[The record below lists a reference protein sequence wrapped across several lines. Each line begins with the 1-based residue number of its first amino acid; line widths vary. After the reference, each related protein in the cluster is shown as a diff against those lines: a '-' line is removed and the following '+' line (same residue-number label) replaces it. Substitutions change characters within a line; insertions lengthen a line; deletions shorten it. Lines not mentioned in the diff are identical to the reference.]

1 MEIQQKSLRPRRI
14 SISLFFFFYGFIY
27 ASWASRIPNIQQN
40 LNLSETVL
48 GALLLAMPVGSFL
61 TLPISGYLTS
71 KIGSRKVAIMS
82 SLVYSCL
89 LAGIGFSQ
97 SVWQL
102 TICLF
107 LFGSAGN
114 MLNISINTQAIAL
127 EVLYKKIII
136 SSFHGMWSVAGLFA
150 ASLGTYFIA
159 KAFPVDFHFLLI
171 GAISFSSFLICL
183 RYLLHDYS
191 RPQQKHA
198 FFPKPDK
205 AFLGLGILAFCSMI
219 CSGAMF
225 DWSGVYF
232 KKVVTSNPAFIGVG
246 YTAFM
251 VSMTAIRF
259 VTDWLTQHVGFK
271 KIIACCGIFI
281 TVGLLIAV
289 FFPYLWPATI
299 GMLFVGA
306 GVSPVVP
313 LVFSV
318 AGKSKVLS
326 PPVAI
331 AAVSS
336 IGFIGLLIGPPV
348 IGFIA
353 GLTSLKISF
362 LILSFF
368 GLIITFIT
376 LLRTDNE
383 ETKPSSQ

>member
-1 MEIQQKSLRPRRI
+1 MEIQQNFLHSRRI

-27 ASWASRIPNIQQN
+27 ASWASRIPDIQQK

-48 GALLLAMPVGSFL
+48 GAVLLAMPVGSFL

-71 KIGSRKVAIMS
+71 KSGSRKVVIGS

-97 SVWQL
+97 SVGQL
-102 TICLF
+102 TVCLF

-136 SSFHGMWSVAGLFA
+136 SSFHGMWSVAGFFA
-150 ASLGTYFIA
+150 ASLGTYFIG
-159 KAFPVDFHFLLI
+159 KAVPVNVHFLLI
-171 GAISFSSFLICL
+171 GAITFFSSTICL
-183 RYLLHDYS
+183 RYLLHDNL
-191 RPQQKHA
+191 RPQQKHS

-205 AFLGLGILAFCSMI
+205 AFLGLGIIAFCSMM

-251 VSMTAIRF
+251 ISMTAIRF

-271 KIIACCGIFI
+271 KIIAWCGIFT

-299 GMLFVGA
+299 GLLFVGA

-313 LVFSV
+313 LVFSA

-362 LILSFF
+362 LILSF
-368 GLIITFIT
+368 L
-376 LLRTDNE
+376 D
-383 ETKPSSQ
+383 

>member
-1 MEIQQKSLRPRRI
+1 METQQKSLQARRI

-27 ASWASRIPNIQQN
+27 ASWASRIPSIQQK
-40 LNLSETVL
+40 LNLSETAL
-48 GALLLAMPVGSFL
+48 GAVLLAMPVGSFL
-61 TLPISGYLTS
+61 TLPFSGHLTA
-71 KIGSRKVAIMS
+71 KLGSRKVVMMS
-82 SLVYSCL
+82 SLIYSCL
-89 LAGIGFSQ
+89 VAGIGFSP
-97 SVWQL
+97 SVVVL
-102 TICLF
+102 TVCLF

-127 EVLYKKIII
+127 EVLYKKVII
-136 SSFHGMWSVAGLFA
+136 SSFHGMWSVAGLIA
-150 ASLGTYFIA
+150 ATVGTYFIG
-159 KAFPVDFHFLLI
+159 KAVPVQFHF
-171 GAISFSSFLICL
+171 FLIASIAFVSFVMCM
-183 RYLLHDYS
+183 RYLLHDNHDNREPETK
-191 RPQQKHA
+191 RP
-198 FFPKPDK
+198 FFQRPDK
-205 AFLGLGILAFCSMI
+205 AFLGLGIIAFCSMI

-232 KKVVTSNPAFIGVG
+232 KKVVTNDRAFIGVG

-259 VTDWLTQHVGFK
+259 ITDWLTQHIGFK
-271 KIIACCGIFI
+271 KIIVCCGIFT
-281 TVGLLIAV
+281 TVGLLLAV
-289 FFPYLWPATI
+289 FFPYLWSATI
-299 GMLFVGA
+299 GMLFVGV

-313 LVFSV
+313 LVFSA

-353 GLTSLKISF
+353 GITSLKISF

-368 GLIITFIT
+368 GVIITIT
-376 LLRTDNE
+376 SLMKKQE
-383 ETKPSSQ
+383 E

>member
-1 MEIQQKSLRPRRI
+1 MEIPQKSLRARRI

-27 ASWASRIPNIQQN
+27 ASWASGIANIQQK
-40 LNLSETVL
+40 LDLSETVL
-48 GALLLAMPVGSFL
+48 GATLLAMPVGSFL
-61 TLPISGYLTS
+61 TLPLSGYLTS
-71 KIGSRKVAIMS
+71 KIGSRKVVIMS
-82 SLVYSCL
+82 SLLYSCL
-89 LAGIGFSQ
+89 FISIGFSQ
-97 SVWQL
+97 SVLQL
-102 TICLF
+102 TVCLF

-136 SSFHGMWSVAGLFA
+136 SSFHGMWSVAGLVA
-150 ASLGTYFIA
+150 ALLGTYFIG
-159 KAFPVDFHFLLI
+159 KSFPVQFHFLLI
-171 GAISFSSFLICL
+171 ASISLFSFLICL
-183 RYLLHDYS
+183 PYLLHDHS
-191 RPQQKHA
+191 GPQQKRS

-205 AFLGLGILAFCSMI
+205 AFLGLGIIAFCSMI

-251 VSMTAIRF
+251 VSMTVIRF
-259 VTDWLTQHVGFK
+259 ITDWLTQHVGFK
-271 KIIACCGIFI
+271 KIIACCGIF
-281 TVGLLIAV
+281 TTTGLLIAV
-289 FFPYLWPATI
+289 FFPHLWPATI
-299 GMLFVGA
+299 GMLFVGI
-306 GVSPVVP
+306 GVSPVIP
-313 LVFSV
+313 LVFSA
-318 AGKSKVLS
+318 AGKSKVLP

-353 GLTSLKISF
+353 GITSLKISF

-368 GLIITFIT
+368 GVIITFT
-376 LLRTDNE
+376 SLLKKE
-383 ETKPSSQ
+383 YEF

>member
-1 MEIQQKSLRPRRI
+1 MEIQQKYLHSRRI

-27 ASWASRIPNIQQN
+27 ASWASRIPNIQQK
-40 LNLSETVL
+40 LDLSETVL
-48 GALLLAMPVGSFL
+48 GAILLAMPVGSFL

-71 KIGSRKVAIMS
+71 KLGSRKVVIGS

-102 TICLF
+102 TVCLF

-127 EVLYKKIII
+127 EALYKKIII
-136 SSFHGMWSVAGLFA
+136 SSFHGMWSVAGFFA
-150 ASLGTYFIA
+150 ASLGTYLIG
-159 KAFPVDFHFLLI
+159 KAVPVDFHFLLI
-171 GAISFSSFLICL
+171 GAITFSSSLICL
-183 RYLLHDYS
+183 QYLLRDSS
-191 RPQQKHA
+191 RPQQKHS

-205 AFLGLGILAFCSMI
+205 AFLGLGIIAFCSMM

-232 KKVVTSNPAFIGVG
+232 KKVVTNNPAFIGVG

-271 KIIACCGIFI
+271 KIIAWCGIFT
-281 TVGLLIAV
+281 TVGLLITV

-299 GMLFVGA
+299 GLLFVGA
-306 GVSPVVP
+306 GVLPVVP
-313 LVFSV
+313 LVFSA

-353 GLTSLKISF
+353 GVTSLKISF

-368 GLIITFIT
+368 GLIITFT
-376 LLRTDNE
+376 TFLKTGNG
-383 ETKPSSQ
+383 ETKVTS

>member
-1 MEIQQKSLRPRRI
+1 MEIQQKSLRARRI

-232 KKVVTSNPAFIGVG
+232 KKVVTRNPAFIGVG

-271 KIIACCGIFI
+271 KIIACCGIFM

-299 GMLFVGA
+299 GLLFVGA

-313 LVFSV
+313 LVFSA

-326 PPVAI
+326 PPVAL

-353 GLTSLKISF
+353 GVTSLKISF

-376 LLRTDNE
+376 LLKTGNE
-383 ETKPSSQ
+383 ETKVTTR

>member
-27 ASWASRIPNIQQN
+27 ASWASRIPNIQQK

-48 GALLLAMPVGSFL
+48 GAVLLAMPVGSFL

-102 TICLF
+102 TGCLF

-136 SSFHGMWSVAGLFA
+136 SSFHGMWSVAGFFA

-191 RPQQKHA
+191 RPKQKHA

-271 KIIACCGIFI
+271 KIIACCGMFI
-281 TVGLLIAV
+281 TVGLLVAV

-313 LVFSV
+313 LVFSA
-318 AGKSKVLS
+318 AGKSKILS

-376 LLRTDNE
+376 LLKAGNE
-383 ETKPSSQ
+383 KTKVT

>member
-1 MEIQQKSLRPRRI
+1 MEIQQKRLRAKRI
-14 SISLFFFFYGFIY
+14 SISSFFFFYGFIY
-27 ASWASRIPNIQQN
+27 ASWASRIPSIQQR
-40 LNLSETVL
+40 LDLSETVL
-48 GALLLAMPVGSFL
+48 GAVLLAMPVGSFL
-61 TLPISGYLTS
+61 TLPFSGYLTS
-71 KIGSRKVAIMS
+71 KIGSRKVVIIS
-82 SLVYSCL
+82 SSIYCCL
-89 LAGIGFSQ
+89 LTAIGFSQ

-114 MLNISINTQAIAL
+114 MLNIGINTQAIEL

-136 SSFHGMWSVAGLFA
+136 SSFHGMWSIAGLFA
-150 ASLGTYFIA
+150 ASLGAYLIG

-171 GAISFSSFLICL
+171 AGISLFSFVGCMP
-183 RYLLHDYS
+183 YLLHDHL
-191 RPQQKHA
+191 RPQQKRS

-205 AFLGLGILAFCSMI
+205 AFLGLGIVAFCAMI

-232 KKVVTSNPAFIGVG
+232 RKVVTDNPAFIGVG

-259 VTDWLTQHVGFK
+259 ITDWMTQHVGFK
-271 KIIACCGIFI
+271 KIIACCGIF
-281 TVGLLIAV
+281 TTAGLLITV
-289 FFPYLWPATI
+289 FFPFLWPATI
-299 GMLFVGA
+299 GLLFVGA

-313 LVFSV
+313 LVYSA
-318 AGKSKVLS
+318 AGKSKTLP

-336 IGFIGLLIGPPV
+336 IGFIGLLIGPPI

-353 GLTSLKISF
+353 GITSLKISF

-368 GLIITFIT
+368 GVVITFT
-376 LLRTDNE
+376 SLVKRDLE
-383 ETKPSSQ
+383 

>member
-281 TVGLLIAV
+281 TVGLLVAV

-299 GMLFVGA
+299 GLLFVGA

-331 AAVSS
+331 ACCFQHWLYWPFNWPACDWIYSRRDK
-336 IGFIGLLIGPPV
+336 F
-348 IGFIA
+348 
-353 GLTSLKISF
+353 KISF

-376 LLRTDNE
+376 LLKTDNE
-383 ETKPSSQ
+383 ETKATTQ

>member
-1 MEIQQKSLRPRRI
+1 MEIQQKSLRARRI

-27 ASWASRIPNIQQN
+27 ASWASRIPNIQQK

-48 GALLLAMPVGSFL
+48 GAVLLAMPVGSFL

-82 SLVYSCL
+82 SLIYSCL

-97 SVWQL
+97 SLWQL
-102 TICLF
+102 TGCLF

-136 SSFHGMWSVAGLFA
+136 SSFHGMWSVAGFFA

-159 KAFPVDFHFLLI
+159 EAFPVDFHFLLI
-171 GAISFSSFLICL
+171 GAISFSSFLICQ

-191 RPQQKHA
+191 RPQQKHT

-232 KKVVTSNPAFIGVG
+232 RKVVTSNPAFIGIG

-281 TVGLLIAV
+281 TVGLLTAV
-289 FFPYLWPATI
+289 VFPYLWPATI
-299 GMLFVGA
+299 GLLFVGA

-313 LVFSV
+313 LVFSA
-318 AGKSKVLS
+318 AGKSKVLP

-336 IGFIGLLIGPPV
+336 IGFIGLLIGPPL

-353 GLTSLKISF
+353 GITSLKISF

-368 GLIITFIT
+368 GVVITFIT

-383 ETKPSSQ
+383 ETKPSPH